1 MKLTVENTKELKG
14 TITVPGSKSY
24 TIRAMIIATLADG
37 VSTLRNPLAS
47 EDTLAAVEACKVLG
61 AEVDMTEAGVWKVT
75 GVAGKLK
82 QPDEDLDLK
91 NSGTSL
97 RLLAGVIAASGLE
110 VTLDGDESLRK
121 RPIQPLLSALNMLG
135 AEALSKRNNG
145 YSPVSITGRMTG
157 GSVEI
162 SGETSQYVSSL
173 LLACPLLED
182 DTTITVTRP
191 NELPYVEMTLSW
203 LKEQSISY
211 EANEELTRFTI
222 KGGQKYTSFDK
233 AIPGDWSSA
242 AFPLVAAAITRSE
255 ISVKGLS
262 MDDIQGD
269 KAIVTYLKEMGA
281 DITVAADSITIKG
294 GSLKAA
300 ELDLNA
306 TPDAL
311 PAMAVAGCC
320 AEGTTTLFNVP
331 QARIKETD
339 RIRVI
344 AEELG
349 KLGGDLKERD
359 EGLVINKSVFKGSKV
374 RGHSDHRIVM
384 ALSLAGLIAEGSTSI
399 TSAESIG
406 VTYPSYLKDMK
417 ALGAK
422 FTWEDK

>member
-1 MKLTVENTKELKG
+1 
-14 TITVPGSKSY
+14 
-24 TIRAMIIATLADG
+24 
-37 VSTLRNPLAS
+37 
-47 EDTLAAVEACKVLG
+47 
-61 AEVDMTEAGVWKVT
+61 
-75 GVAGKLK
+75 
-82 QPDEDLDLK
+82 
-91 NSGTSL
+91 
-97 RLLAGVIAASGLE
+97 
-110 VTLDGDESLRK
+110 
-121 RPIQPLLSALNMLG
+121 
-135 AEALSKRNNG
+135 
-145 YSPVSITGRMTG
+145 
-157 GSVEI
+157 
-162 SGETSQYVSSL
+162 
-173 LLACPLLED
+173 
-182 DTTITVTRP
+182 
-191 NELPYVEMTLSW
+191 
-203 LKEQSISY
+203 
-211 EANEELTRFTI
+211 
-222 KGGQKYTSFDK
+222 
-233 AIPGDWSSA
+233 
-242 AFPLVAAAITRSE
+242 
-255 ISVKGLS
+255 